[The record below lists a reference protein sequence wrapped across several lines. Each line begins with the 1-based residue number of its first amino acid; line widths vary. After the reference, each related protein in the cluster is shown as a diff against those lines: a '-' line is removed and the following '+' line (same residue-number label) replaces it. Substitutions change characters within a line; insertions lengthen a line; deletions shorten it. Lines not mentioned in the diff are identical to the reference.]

1 MVKNLVIVE
10 SPAKAKTIE
19 GFLGKEFMVKSSF
32 GHIRDLKKGNK
43 GVLVEEQFEPVYE
56 VSVDKKTVVAEL
68 KKLADQAEV
77 VWLASDE
84 DREGEA
90 ISWHLKEVLKL
101 KEEKIKRIVFHEIT
115 KPAILRAIEQPRGID
130 YNLVNAQQARRVL
143 DRLVGFEISPVL
155 WRKVKPS
162 LSAGRVQSVSVR
174 LVVDRE
180 REVQA
185 FNSTAAFRVNA
196 IFTVA
201 SGKSKQQIKSELPE
215 RFQTEAEAEAFLKQL
230 VGKGF
235 TIDSV
240 EKRPLKKSPAP
251 PFTTS
256 TLQQEASRKLRFSV
270 TKTMR
275 MAQQLYE
282 AGFITYMRTD
292 SVNLSQTAQ
301 EGARNEITSAYGKE
315 FHKQRQFK
323 TKSASAQE
331 AHEAIRPTYF
341 ENHTIEGEKDL
352 VSLYELIWKRAIASQ
367 MSEAEIEKT
376 VLKIRPDG
384 LKQFFQAEG
393 EIIQFEGFLK
403 VYLESDDDEAG
414 DEDTSNNLPA
424 VTKGEALLAR
434 SITAT
439 QRYSRPPS
447 RYTEASLVK
456 KLEELGIGLPS
467 TYAPT
472 ISTIQKREYVER
484 TEIEGFQRNF
494 LVLEL
499 ESEAITRHE
508 KIETT
513 GADKGKLAPT
523 DIGMLVND
531 FLLEHFPKVMDF
543 QFTANVEEE
552 FDHIAAG
559 NLDWKQMI
567 DTFYRPF
574 HANVED
580 TIENSER
587 ITGER
592 ILGADPVSGWQV
604 SVRMGRF
611 GPIAVKTN
619 LEDAEAKP
627 LYANL
632 RQGMHIEQLT
642 FEDAMELFKLPRE
655 VGMFEEKDMVIGVG
669 RFGPYVRHDGK
680 FVSLKKE
687 QDPLAIT
694 SEEAIE
700 LILEKRTKDAN
711 RMIHDYATEG
721 VQVLNGMY
729 GPYITQNKKNYKIP
743 KGTDAQGLTL
753 EACLEIIT
761 NTPESKPAK
770 KSPRAKK
777 RG

>member
-19 GFLGKEFMVKSSF
+19 GFLGKEFLVKSSF

-43 GVLVEEQFEPVYE
+43 GVLIESQFEPVYE
-56 VSVDKKTVVAEL
+56 VSADKKTVVSEL
-68 KKLADQAEV
+68 KKLADEAQV

-185 FNSTAAFRVNA
+185 FNATPAFRVNA
-196 IFTVA
+196 IFTLA

-215 RFQTEAEAEAFLKQL
+215 RFQSEAEAEAFLKQL
-230 VGKGF
+230 IGKNF
-235 TIDSV
+235 TVDSV

-282 AGFITYMRTD
+282 AGYITYMRTD

-301 EGARNEITSAYGKE
+301 EGARNEIISAYGKE

-341 ENHTIEGEKDL
+341 ENHSIEGEKDL
-352 VSLYELIWKRAIASQ
+352 ISLYELIWKRAIASQ

-384 LKQFFQAEG
+384 LNQFFQAEG

-403 VYLESDDDEAG
+403 VYLESDDDESG
-414 DEDTSNNLPA
+414 DEETSNNLPA
-424 VTKGEALLAR
+424 VTKGDLLEAR

-456 KLEELGIGLPS
+456 KLEELGIGRPS

-472 ISTIQKREYVER
+472 ISTIQKRGYVER
-484 TEIEGFQRNF
+484 TEIEGFQRTF
-494 LVLEL
+494 VVLEL
-499 ESEAITRHE
+499 EKEQIARLE
-508 KIETT
+508 KTETT

-552 FDHIAAG
+552 FDHIAEG

-567 DTFYRPF
+567 ETFYKPF

-592 ILGADPVSGWQV
+592 ILGADPTTGWQV

-655 VGMFEEKDMVIGVG
+655 VGMYEDKEMVIGVG

-694 SEEAIE
+694 AEEAIE
-700 LILEKRTKDAN
+700 LIQEKRAKDAN
-711 RMIHDYATEG
+711 RMIHDFATEG

-753 EACLEIIT
+753 EACLEIIA
-761 NTPESKPAK
+761 NTPESTK

>member
-1 MVKNLVIVE
+1 
-10 SPAKAKTIE
+10 
-19 GFLGKEFMVKSSF
+19 
-32 GHIRDLKKGNK
+32 
-43 GVLVEEQFEPVYE
+43 
-56 VSVDKKTVVAEL
+56 
-68 KKLADQAEV
+68 
-77 VWLASDE
+77 
-84 DREGEA
+84 
-90 ISWHLKEVLKL
+90 
-101 KEEKIKRIVFHEIT
+101 
-115 KPAILRAIEQPRGID
+115 
-130 YNLVNAQQARRVL
+130 
-143 DRLVGFEISPVL
+143 
-155 WRKVKPS
+155 
-162 LSAGRVQSVSVR
+162 
-174 LVVDRE
+174 
-180 REVQA
+180 
-185 FNSTAAFRVNA
+185 
-196 IFTVA
+196 
-201 SGKSKQQIKSELPE
+201 
-215 RFQTEAEAEAFLKQL
+215 
-230 VGKGF
+230 
-235 TIDSV
+235 
-240 EKRPLKKSPAP
+240 
-251 PFTTS
+251 
-256 TLQQEASRKLRFSV
+256 
-270 TKTMR
+270 

-301 EGARNEITSAYGKE
+301 EGARDEIISSYGAA

-323 TKSASAQE
+323 TKSATAQE

-341 ENHTIEGEKDL
+341 ENHSVEGERDM

-384 LKQFFQAEG
+384 LNQFFQAEG

-403 VYLESDDDEAG
+403 VYLESDDDESND
-414 DEDTSNNLPA
+414 DEASNNLPA
-424 VTKGEALLAR
+424 VSKGDALLAR

-456 KLEELGIGLPS
+456 KLEELGIGRPS

-472 ISTIQKREYVER
+472 ISTIQKRGYVER

-494 LVLEL
+494 VVLEL
-499 ESEAITRHE
+499 EKATINRQE
-508 KIETT
+508 KTETT

-552 FDHIAAG
+552 FDHIAEG

-567 DTFYRPF
+567 ETFYKPF
-574 HANVED
+574 HASVED

-592 ILGADPVSGWQV
+592 ILGADPITGWQV

-611 GPIAVKTN
+611 GPIVVKTN
-619 LEDAEAKP
+619 LDDAEAKP

-655 VGMFEEKDMVIGVG
+655 VGMFEEKEMVIGVG

-694 SEEAIE
+694 AEEAIE
-700 LILEKRTKDAN
+700 LIQEKRTKDAN
-711 RMIHDYATEG
+711 RLIHDFDTEG

-729 GPYITQNKKNYKIP
+729 GPYITQNKKNFKIP
-743 KGTDAQGLTL
+743 KTTDAQGLTL
-753 EACLEIIT
+753 EACLEIIA